1 MNVTVMQLGPLE
13 TNCYIVHSGARALVI
28 DPGGEAEKI
37 LAFLDKSGLS
47 LDVILNTHLH
57 FDHIQ
62 GNAALVSATEVADR
76 KSVV

>member
-13 TNCYIVHSGARALVI
+13 TNCYIVHSEARALVI

-47 LDVILNTHLH
+47 LNVIVMQLGPLETNCYIVQT
-57 FDHIQ
+57 
-62 GNAALVSATEVADR
+62 TDR